1 VLLLQQL
8 LVDAIDLLDPDY
20 VRVPANRRIRLSPI
34 AYAPLPNVQQ
44 YTAALTLLSG
54 PLDATR
60 YGTNLGGLV
69 EPKDGEHFAALQ
81 NLLHPERVLQ
91 AANQVRITRAAQG
104 NGNGPTPSQ
113 RSPGSSTNV
122 SPTGTVSA
130 DDEGQAAATAAAAA
144 AAASVDSILPPFKLP
159 SVGATGVQLLKA
171 ISGQKPPAEPQLQL
185 PSSGKGD
192 LGGTPVTSD
201 AVRGLNGAVN
211 APQPANSTV
220 KVSSKQ

>member
-20 VRVPANRRIRLSPI
+20 VRVPLNRRIRLSPI
-34 AYAPLPNVQQ
+34 AYAPLPNMQQ

-91 AANQVRITRAAQG
+91 AANQVRSTRAAQN
-104 NGNGPTPSQ
+104 NGNGTSGTTSSQQ
-113 RSPGSSTNV
+113 RSPGSSANV
-122 SPTGTVSA
+122 SPTSTVSS
-130 DDEGQAAATAAAAA
+130 DDDVQAAAAAVAAAA
-144 AAASVDSILPPFKLP
+144 AAASADSILPPFKLP

-171 ISGQKPPAEPQLQL
+171 IGGQKPPAEPQLQQ
-185 PSSGKGD
+185 PSSGKSD

-201 AVRGLNGAVN
+201 AMRGV
-211 APQPANSTV
+211 PQPANGTV
-220 KVSSKQ
+220 KSSSKK

>member
-60 YGTNLGGLV
+60 YGTNFSGLV

-104 NGNGPTPSQ
+104 NGNGSTPSQ

-122 SPTGTVSA
+122 SPTSTVSA
-130 DDEGQAAATAAAAA
+130 DDEGQAAAAAAA

-171 ISGQKPPAEPQLQL
+171 ISAQKPPAEPQLQL
-185 PSSGKGD
+185 PSSGKSD

-201 AVRGLNGAVN
+201 AVRGLNGTVN
-211 APQPANSTV
+211 APQPADGTV

>member
-54 PLDATR
+54 PMDATR
-60 YGTNLGGLV
+60 FGAGLAGGLV

-91 AANQVRITRAAQG
+91 AANQVRSTRAAQG
-104 NGNGPTPSQ
+104 NGNGTAGTTPTAS
-113 RSPGSSTNV
+113 RSPGSSANV
-122 SPTGTVSA
+122 SPTSTVA
-130 DDEGQAAATAAAAA
+130 VDDEGQAAAGAAAAA
-144 AAASVDSILPPFKLP
+144 DSILPTFKLP

-171 ISGQKPPAEPQLQL
+171 ISGQKPPAEPQLQQG
-185 PSSGKGD
+185 SGSLHD
-192 LGGTPVTSD
+192 LGGTPVTS
-201 AVRGLNGAVN
+201 AAATRGV
-211 APQPANSTV
+211 PQPANGTA
-220 KVSSKQ
+220 KSSSNNSM

>member
-54 PLDATR
+54 PMDATR
-60 YGTNLGGLV
+60 FGANLGGLV

-91 AANQVRITRAAQG
+91 AANQVRSTRAAQG
-104 NGNGPTPSQ
+104 NGNGTAGSTTTGQ
-113 RSPGSSTNV
+113 RSPGSSTSV
-122 SPTGTVSA
+122 SPTSTVA
-130 DDEGQAAATAAAAA
+130 VDDEGQAAAAAAAPA
-144 AAASVDSILPPFKLP
+144 DSILPTFKLP

-171 ISGQKPPAEPQLQL
+171 ISGQKPPAEPQLQQG
-185 PSSGKGD
+185 SGSLHD
-192 LGGTPVTSD
+192 LGGTCVTSD
-201 AVRGLNGAVN
+201 AGRGL
-211 APQPANSTV
+211 PQPANGTV
-220 KVSSKQ
+220 KSSSKST